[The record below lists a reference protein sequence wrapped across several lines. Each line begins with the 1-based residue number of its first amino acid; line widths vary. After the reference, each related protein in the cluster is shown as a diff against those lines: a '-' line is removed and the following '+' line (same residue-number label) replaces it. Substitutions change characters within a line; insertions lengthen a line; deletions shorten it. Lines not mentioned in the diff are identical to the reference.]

1 MRNYQTRL
9 KVKRSLK
16 FSTLDGAASS
26 AMAGF
31 TQNYITPFA
40 LALKATTVQIGLLSS
55 FPNFAL
61 ANPAW
66 GSMMADLVH
75 ENIRGRYF
83 SFRGRIYTLTTLVF
97 SLIAGLL
104 LQFFTHNIFIEIG

>member
-9 KVKRSLK
+9 KVKRNLK

-55 FPNFAL
+55 FPNFAMAFSQL
-61 ANPAW
+61 ISPA
-66 GSMMADLVH
+66 LV
-75 ENIRGRYF
+75 NRAGTRKRVI
-83 SFRGRIYTLTTLVF
+83 LPAVF
-97 SLIAGLL
+97 IQALMWLPVFLL
-104 LQFFTHNIFIEIG
+104 PY